1 MQSFY
6 TWDVFK
12 ILVQQKERTDPA
24 YVFPDNRAEPL
35 SVEVENLTEAQQA
48 AEHEIEQK
56 LRERLAISPQ

>member
-12 ILVQQKERTDPA
+12 VLVQQKENTDAA

-35 SVEVENLTEAQQA
+35 SVQMEDLTPAQQA
-48 AEHEIEQK
+48 TEQEIERK
-56 LRERLAISPQ
+56 LRERLAISHQ